1 MHPIWSSIHKHELW
15 EKKQT
20 WKKWKV
26 LQQQEN
32 SYESTF
38 QVNPGLDNEGW
49 DKTVYFK
56 ISNLTPK
63 SRTLLKVCFT
73 LIEMESSGVDQ
84 GMFISKRKKTVS
96 SPRSSFLFS
105 VYQLEIWLEICHDSV
120 CSALRRSTQYF
131 AWGNSTD
138 RSGSEWKLNCK
149 EFNYRVCTESTRMWK
164 KLRIQHIWIWLAPL
178 ISLAVRR

>member
-1 MHPIWSSIHKHELW
+1 MNPLWSSIHKQPAIRKKTDVEKMKGPAATGKQLW
-15 EKKQT
+15 EHIPSK
-20 WKKWKV
+20 
-26 LQQQEN
+26 
-32 SYESTF
+32 
-38 QVNPGLDNEGW
+38 PGLDNEGW

-84 GMFISKRKKTVS
+84 AMFISKRKKTV

-105 VYQLEIWLEICHDSV
+105 VYQLEIWLEICHDSI

-131 AWGNSTD
+131 AWGNRTD
-138 RSGSEWKLNCK
+138 RGGSEWKLNCK